1 MSWLHSVQFSAKGR
15 VQNSDPLLS
24 RQTKKNSSA
33 LAQKDHRQESFSVLS
48 DATVTMLIA
57 LKDAAVIAPVPY
69 IGEAVGLA
77 IGIWK
82 NVQTT
87 RNTKT
92 SLKYLGQD
100 ACNIVYT
107 VLTVERGYAVHTSL
121 IRSCVI
127 LVYA

>member
-33 LAQKDHRQESFSVLS
+33 LAQKDRRQESFSVLS

-82 NVQTT
+82 NVQ
-87 RNTKT
+87 
-92 SLKYLGQD
+92 SGLLKLFGKSFKLLQKFTNNQWYWQ
-100 ACNIVYT
+100 C
-107 VLTVERGYAVHTSL
+107 
-121 IRSCVI
+121 
-127 LVYA
+127 